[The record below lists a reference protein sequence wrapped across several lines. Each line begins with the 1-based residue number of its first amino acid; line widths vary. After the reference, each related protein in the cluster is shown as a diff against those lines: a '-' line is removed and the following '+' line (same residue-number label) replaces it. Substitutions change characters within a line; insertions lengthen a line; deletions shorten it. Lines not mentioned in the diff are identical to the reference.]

1 VTYAILFPGQG
12 SQTVGMGSDL
22 FDEHH
27 ELLVDR
33 ADPLLG
39 WSLKS
44 MCLDGPIG
52 ELTRTEHAQPAL
64 FAVSY
69 ALWLSFKTQAPHLPA
84 AAAGHSL
91 GEYTALAAAGALS
104 FEDGLRLVAERGRYM
119 AAAAELE
126 PSGMAALIGADEEL
140 AGSVVAVRSSLGGR
154 LQIAN
159 LNAPGQIVV
168 AGGSDDI
175 EWLEANGRDLG
186 VRRVIP
192 LQVAGAFHSTFME
205 PAAEQLSAVIDRIAL
220 APPDFEVVANV
231 SAGAHQLASMAD
243 DLVRQLTAPVLFAQS
258 LGAMSA
264 SGIDSFVHI
273 GPGDVTA
280 GLAKRTIPGAE
291 VHTVSSL
298 ADVASVAESLSTM
311 KE

>member
-1 VTYAILFPGQG
+1 
-12 SQTVGMGSDL
+12 MGADL

-39 WSLKS
+39 WSLRT
-44 MCLDGPIG
+44 MCLDGPIE
-52 ELTRTEHAQPAL
+52 ELTRTQHAQPAL

-69 ALWLSFKTQAPHLPA
+69 ALWLSFKAEAPRQPS

-91 GEYTALAAAGALS
+91 GEYTALAAAGSLS
-104 FEDGLRLVAERGRYM
+104 FEDGLRLVAERGTYM
-119 AAAAELE
+119 AAAGELE

-140 AGSVVAVRSSLGGR
+140 ARSVVEARSLVGGR

-159 LNAPGQIVV
+159 LNAPGQVVV
-168 AGGSDDI
+168 AGGNDDLQ
-175 EWLEANGRDLG
+175 WLEENGRDLG

-205 PAAEQLSAVIDRIAL
+205 PAAELLSAVIDQIAFV
-220 APPDFEVVANV
+220 PPDFEVVSNV
-231 SAGAHQLASMAD
+231 AAGAYHVDSMAD
-243 DLVRQLTAPVLFAQS
+243 DLVRQVTSPVLFEQS
-258 LGAMSA
+258 LRTMSA
-264 SGIDSFVHI
+264 SGIDTFVHI

-280 GLAKRTIPGAE
+280 GLAKRTIPGAK
-291 VHTVSSL
+291 VFTVSSI
-298 ADVASVAESLSTM
+298 ADIPSVAESLSTM
-311 KE
+311 GE

>member
-1 VTYAILFPGQG
+1 
-12 SQTVGMGSDL
+12 MGADL

-33 ADPLLG
+33 ADLLLG
-39 WSLKS
+39 WSLRS
-44 MCLDGPIG
+44 MCLDGPIE
-52 ELTRTEHAQPAL
+52 ELTLTQHAQPAL

-69 ALWLSFKTQAPHLPA
+69 ALWLSFKEKAIRLPT

-104 FEDGLRLVAERGRYM
+104 FEDGLRLVAERGRQM

-126 PSGMAALIGADEEL
+126 PSGMAALIGADEDM
-140 AGSVVAVRSSLGGR
+140 ARSVVAARSALGGR

-159 LNAPGQIVV
+159 LNAPGQVVV
-168 AGGSDDI
+168 AGGRDDL

-186 VRRVIP
+186 VRRVIQ

-205 PAAEQLSAVIDRIAL
+205 PAAEQLSGVIDQIAF
-220 APPDFEVVANV
+220 ASPNFDVVSNV
-231 SAGAHQLASMAD
+231 SAAVHELESMAE
-243 DLVRQLTAPVLFAQS
+243 DLVRQLTAPVRFEQS
-258 LGAMSA
+258 LAALSA
-264 SGIDSFVHI
+264 SGVDNYVHI

-280 GLAKRTIPGAE
+280 GLARRTIPGAE
-291 VHTVSSL
+291 VFTVSSIE
-298 ADVASVAESLSTM
+298 DIASVAESLSTM
-311 KE
+311 DSELR